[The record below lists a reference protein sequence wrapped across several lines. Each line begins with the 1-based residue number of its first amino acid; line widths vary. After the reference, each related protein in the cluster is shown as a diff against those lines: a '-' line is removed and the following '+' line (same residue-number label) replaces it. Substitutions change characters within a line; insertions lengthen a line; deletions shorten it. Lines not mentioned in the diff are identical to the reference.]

1 MKPAIFS
8 ADSHGNTVELLS
20 FLLEHSTALVSF
32 KSLDGRYV
40 YANPELEHTA
50 GVSKGGLVGRRDH
63 DFFPPPEA
71 QALVDKD
78 RWVAKHGKAERSIDR
93 IGENTLAAVRF
104 PQLDDHGEIVG
115 IGCVAINISCA
126 QNDSALEFAELKQA
140 REQITELH
148 QALDELKSQAFTDPV
163 SGALS
168 RIRMEQALQD
178 ETQRFQRYSQE
189 AALIFID
196 LDHFKQIND
205 TLGHAAG
212 DKTLQQLTQIAR
224 ECLRN
229 SDLLGRWGGEEF
241 LVLLPN
247 TDLTQARLLAEK
259 IRSLLG
265 CKDRDERPLAT
276 ASFGVAQIQPGES
289 WQSWVARA
297 DSAMYLAKKNGRNRV
312 EVDYGHHVST
322 PDAVSAGRHFVHL
335 VWNPCYECGHTMI
348 DKQHRAL
355 FEGAN
360 SMVSAMMDEWP
371 VEEIRQGMEF
381 LLADVVSHFRDEE
394 ELLSRIGYP
403 DVAQHAKIHANL
415 IAKAQA
421 MAGRLSEGQECLG
434 ETFHLLVY
442 EIIAKHMLTE
452 DRRFF
457 PFFANPGH

>member
-1 MKPAIFS
+1 MKPGIFP
-8 ADSHGNTVELLS
+8 ADPRGNTVELLS

-40 YANPELEHTA
+40 YANGELERVA
-50 GVSKGGLVGRRDH
+50 GISQGALVGRRDH
-63 DFFPPPEA
+63 DFLSPADAETM
-71 QALVDKD
+71 VTKD
-78 RWVAKHGKAERSIDR
+78 RRVTTHGQAERSIDR
-93 IGENTLAAVRF
+93 IGPFTLAAVRF
-104 PQLDDHGEIVG
+104 PQRDDHGEIVG
-115 IGCVAINISCA
+115 IGCVAIDISHTS
-126 QNDSALEFAELKQA
+126 NESLPEFAELKQA
-140 REQITELH
+140 QERIAELH

-163 SGALS
+163 SGALN
-168 RIRMEQALQD
+168 RVRMEQAIQD
-178 ETQRFQRYSQE
+178 ETQRFLRYGHE
-189 AALIFID
+189 ASLIFLD

-212 DKTLQQLTQIAR
+212 DKTLQQLTQTAR

-259 IRSLLG
+259 IRVLLG
-265 CKDRDERPLAT
+265 CKERQERPLAT
-276 ASFGVAQIQPGES
+276 ASFGVAQIQSGES
-289 WQSWVARA
+289 WDAWIARA

-312 EVDYGHHVST
+312 EVDYGHHIGA
-322 PDAVSAGRHFVHL
+322 PGAAAAGRHFVHL
-335 VWNPCYECGHTMI
+335 VWNPCYECGHPLI

-371 VEEIRQGMEF
+371 DEEIRQGMEF
-381 LLADVVSHFRDEE
+381 LLADVVAHFRDEE
-394 ELLSRIGYP
+394 ELLVRIGYP
-403 DVAQHAKIHANL
+403 EAAQHAKIHANL
-415 IAKAQA
+415 ITKAEA
-421 MAGRLSEGQECLG
+421 MASRLSAHQECLG
-434 ETFHLLVY
+434 EIFHLLVY

-457 PFFANPGH
+457 PLFANPDH